1 MFWRK
6 MWKIHGQKEKVYV
19 SFILVDEIL
28 DIFYKAELLELKQQ
42 VMSFCQVWAHTL

>member
-1 MFWRK
+1 MKNSWE
-6 MWKIHGQKEKVYV
+6 KEKVYV

>member
-1 MFWRK
+1 MKNSWAK
-6 MWKIHGQKEKVYV
+6 GKSV

-42 VMSFCQVWAHTL
+42 VMSFCQVWAHTS